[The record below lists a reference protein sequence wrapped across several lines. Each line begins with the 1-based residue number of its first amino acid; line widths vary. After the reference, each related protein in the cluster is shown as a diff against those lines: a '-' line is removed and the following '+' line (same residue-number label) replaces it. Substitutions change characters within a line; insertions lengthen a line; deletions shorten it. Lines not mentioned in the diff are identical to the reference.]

1 MFQFSDKVNLK
12 WVCWIAWFVGSR
24 MYIHKLEL
32 NFSDFCKYSYIYEIN
47 HPPLPPP
54 AQKKII
60 KISGSSL
67 EENHQRP
74 ITGRELIRF
83 QKAVFLIWDI
93 SLPKYDKICYATLMF
108 SSFYPYADII
118 ETGHVRSKSTAILK

>member
-1 MFQFSDKVNLK
+1 MSLLNCM
-12 WVCWIAWFVGSR
+12 VCRKQNVHSQTWTKFLRFLQV
-24 MYIHKLEL
+24 
-32 NFSDFCKYSYIYEIN
+32 FIYLWN
-47 HPPLPPP
+47 KSPPPPPPP

-67 EENHQRP
+67 EVNHQRP

-108 SSFYPYADII
+108 SSFYPYVDII
-118 ETGHVRSKSTAILK
+118 ETGHVRSKSTAILKKWENY